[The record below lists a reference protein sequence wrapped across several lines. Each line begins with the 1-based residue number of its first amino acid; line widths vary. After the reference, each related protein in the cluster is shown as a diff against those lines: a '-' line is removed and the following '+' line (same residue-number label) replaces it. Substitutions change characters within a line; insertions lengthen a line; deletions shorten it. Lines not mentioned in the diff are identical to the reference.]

1 MRKEQKSRLRQI
13 SGDLSN
19 ALFQFPL
26 CIIAWFKGLNPLIEG
41 FASGVASNGA
51 ACSPQH
57 QNLGQ

>member
-19 ALFQFPL
+19 PLFQFPL

-41 FASGVASNGA
+41 FALRRGLER
-51 ACSPQH
+51 CC
-57 QNLGQ
+57 L